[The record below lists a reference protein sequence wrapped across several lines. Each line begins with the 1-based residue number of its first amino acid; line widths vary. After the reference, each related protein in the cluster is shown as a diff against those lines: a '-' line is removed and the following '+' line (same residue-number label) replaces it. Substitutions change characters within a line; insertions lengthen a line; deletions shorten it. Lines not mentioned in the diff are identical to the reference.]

1 MKQLRKAKTAR
12 ELNLANIKKVGPG
25 EEYLALVS
33 AGYKDETRIQIG
45 AKSLDSFFHSD
56 HSVPSPKKMR
66 IKVNYKMIVGTKVS
80 PIKENVGHA
89 IL

>member
-12 ELNLANIKKVGPG
+12 ESNLANIKKVGTG
-25 EEYLALVS
+25 EEYLALAS

-45 AKSLDSFFHSD
+45 VKSLDSFFHSD
-56 HSVPSPKKMR
+56 HSVPSP
-66 IKVNYKMIVGTKVS
+66 
-80 PIKENVGHA
+80 IKENVGHT